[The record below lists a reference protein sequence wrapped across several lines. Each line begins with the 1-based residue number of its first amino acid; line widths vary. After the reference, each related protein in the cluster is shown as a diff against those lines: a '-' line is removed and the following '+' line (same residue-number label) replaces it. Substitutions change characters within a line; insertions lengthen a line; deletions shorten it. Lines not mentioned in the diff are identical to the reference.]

1 MMDGAYLNSLCM
13 VVRYK
18 DHELL
23 RIKNAVKRQR
33 CSRFLSL
40 SMNKNSCGL
49 ERNKIYILTLN
60 LDLFFLKKTF
70 LMYFKNLKPP
80 TFFFV
85 MKYPCFFSNVRAFP

>member
-33 CSRFLSL
+33 CSQYLSL
-40 SMNKNSCGL
+40 SMNKNNCGL
-49 ERNKIYILTLN
+49 ERKQKIYS
-60 LDLFFLKKTF
+60 
-70 LMYFKNLKPP
+70 NLK
-80 TFFFV
+80 
-85 MKYPCFFSNVRAFP
+85 S